1 MLFANLVDSDAELSE
16 LNLGLLNLRRELL
29 VCVGDVVEGK
39 DAEAETE
46 EEVCAE
52 GDEGPEGEH
61 RDDLLLDQRRKGDEL
76 EEERKVERRNQEG
89 ERNGLLSA
97 SHLGGS
103 FLRSVVLE

>member
-1 MLFANLVDSDAELSE
+1 MLFTNLVDSNAELSE

-52 GDEGPEGEH
+52 RNEGPEGELQC
-61 RDDLLLDQRRKGDEL
+61 RQLD
-76 EEERKVERRNQEG
+76 N
-89 ERNGLLSA
+89 
-97 SHLGGS
+97 
-103 FLRSVVLE
+103 